1 MAIILGENR
10 YGKAEIRV
18 FRVTRSG
25 DTHEV
30 LDLNVTVLLSGDF
43 SATHLTGDNTQVL
56 TTDAMKNTV
65 FVFSHEY
72 GAMEPEAFG
81 LLLAR
86 HFVAA
91 QSHVLKAEVRI
102 EKFDWDRIISKGK
115 PHPSAFRRNGS
126 MTRTATAL
134 VCRDGAKTK
143 DFIVCGLNDLV
154 ILKTSKSEFGGF
166 LRDKYTT
173 LAQTTDRIM
182 ATEVCARWRISASES
197 LRFDRTDWAKNFRD
211 TVDTMLGAFAE
222 HHSLSLQQT
231 LFLMGERVLSN
242 QPEIAAIRLSLP
254 NKHHFAVDLSAF
266 DRENHN
272 EVFIAADRPY
282 GLIEAVIERD
292 DANTASASSAPASA
306 HTWPAW

>member
-10 YGKAEIRV
+10 YGKAEVRV

-43 SATHLTGDNTQVL
+43 TATHLTGDNTQVL

-86 HFVAA
+86 HFVST
-91 QSHVLKAEVRI
+91 QSHVSKAEVRI

-115 PHPSAFRRNGS
+115 PHPSAFRKSGS

-134 VCRDGAKTK
+134 VCRDGAKTQ
-143 DFIVCGLNDLV
+143 DFIVGGLNDLV
-154 ILKTSKSEFGGF
+154 ILKTSKSEFRGF
-166 LRDKYTT
+166 LRDKFTT
-173 LAQTTDRIM
+173 LAETTDRIM

-197 LRFDRTDWAKNFRD
+197 LRLDHIDWAKNFLN

-222 HHSLSLQQT
+222 HHSHSLQET

-242 QPEIAAIRLSLP
+242 HPEIAAIRLSLP

-266 DRENHN
+266 ERENHN

-292 DANTASASSAPASA
+292 DPKTSSASSGSAVA

>member
-1 MAIILGENR
+1 
-10 YGKAEIRV
+10 
-18 FRVTRSG
+18 
-25 DTHEV
+25 
-30 LDLNVTVLLSGDF
+30 
-43 SATHLTGDNTQVL
+43 
-56 TTDAMKNTV
+56 MKNTV

-292 DANTASASSAPASA
+292 DAKASATTA

>member
-18 FRVTRSG
+18 FRVTRNG

-43 SATHLTGDNTQVL
+43 AATHLTGDNTKVL

-86 HFVAA
+86 HFVST
-91 QSHVLKAEVRI
+91 QSYVSKAEVRI

-115 PHPSAFRRNGS
+115 PDPSAFRRNGS

-134 VCRDGAKTK
+134 VGRDGAKTQE
-143 DFIVCGLNDLV
+143 FIVGGVHDLV

-166 LRDKYTT
+166 LRDKFTT
-173 LAQTTDRIM
+173 LAETTDRIL
-182 ATEVCARWRISASES
+182 ATEVCAHWRISASEA
-197 LRFDRTDWAKNFRD
+197 LKYDRIDWAMNFRN

-222 HHSLSLQQT
+222 HHSHSLQQT
-231 LFLMGERVLSN
+231 LFVMGERVLSS

-292 DANTASASSAPASA
+292 DAKASSAPATG